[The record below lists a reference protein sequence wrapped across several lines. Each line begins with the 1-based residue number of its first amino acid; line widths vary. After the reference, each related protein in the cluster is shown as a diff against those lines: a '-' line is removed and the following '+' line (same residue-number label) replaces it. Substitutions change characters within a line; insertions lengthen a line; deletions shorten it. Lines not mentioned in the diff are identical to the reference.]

1 MDALVLCF
9 CLALGLIHTTEEKVL
24 RQGRVPPHI
33 VFVMVEDQGIGYHG
47 SEIHTPVL
55 DQLAG
60 ERVKLENYYVQPICS
75 PSCSQLMTGRYQI
88 HTGLQHSIIHA
99 RQPLCLPP
107 NIPTLPERLRQ
118 AGYSTHMVGKWH
130 LGFCRPE
137 CLPTSRGFQSF
148 LGSLTGSGDHFS
160 FQSCDG
166 TEACGFDLHYGEWP
180 AWELSG
186 NYSTRLYTERVK
198 EILRGHDQ
206 WTPLFLYVALQ
217 AVHTPLQAP
226 GHLLRHYQTLGHR
239 PLRHYAA
246 MVSGV
251 DESVGMIVSEL
262 RERGYYNNSV
272 LIYSSDSGGQ
282 PVSWGCNWPLRG
294 GKGSYWEGGV
304 RAVGFVHSPLLKTKG
319 VVSQALIHVSDWYPT
334 LLSFAGYRESDSS
347 YLDSQ
352 DNQWPHGEVDLRLL
366 NLNGFGIWDT
376 RVRAAIR
383 AGDWKLLTG
392 NVGDG
397 DWFPPQTMPGGPQQW
412 QGMEKRRDQR
422 RKSVWIFTITADP
435 YDRADF
441 A

>member
-1 MDALVLCF
+1 
-9 CLALGLIHTTEEKVL
+9 
-24 RQGRVPPHI
+24 
-33 VFVMVEDQGIGYHG
+33 MVEDQGIGYHG
-47 SEIHTPVL
+47 SEIHMPVL

-137 CLPTSRGFQSF
+137 CLPMSCGFQSF

-226 GHLLRHYQTLGHR
+226 GHLLRNYQTLGHR

-246 MVSGV
+246 MDTENLIPATWTAKITSGLPCPRTEILFNT
-251 DESVGMIVSEL
+251 D
-262 RERGYYNNSV
+262 
-272 LIYSSDSGGQ
+272 
-282 PVSWGCNWPLRG
+282 PVSR
-294 GKGSYWEGGV
+294 K
-304 RAVGFVHSPLLKTKG
+304 
-319 VVSQALIHVSDWYPT
+319 
-334 LLSFAGYRESDSS
+334 
-347 YLDSQ
+347 
-352 DNQWPHGEVDLRLL
+352 HGEADLRLL

-412 QGMEKRRDQR
+412 KGMEKRRDQR

-441 A
+441 AYGPA